1 MSNHYLN
8 NLIDTIVDMRSASD
22 EQQEI
27 TTYNK
32 ILDFIE
38 GVM

>member
-8 NLIDTIVDMRSASD
+8 NLIDTIVDMRSVSYD
-22 EQQEI
+22 QQEI